1 MQEQQGNLMPQLS
14 GLPGPRPFNKGKNKM
29 ENENTSSN
37 PMQADG
43 KPDMGKPVT
52 DSVDEIVAK
61 AAAALGAGKAF
72 GGWTDKVEEGI
83 VAGAPTTNYR
93 GSPSSPT
100 RASTQHA
107 MTRDRQLNQAKKNRT
122 ASGKAGGEGMKKP
135 SPERRASAV
144 RRGGIDHTG
153 SASRSNTEMGA
164 NRRERSNASIAQNMK
179 RYASDTVEE
188 GNNSPLVKTG
198 PDSSRPVSQQ
208 QYTNTTRPSDVEST
222 MSRVRNIAK
231 RTMKQQNRQTKKK

>member
-122 ASGKAGGEGMKKP
+122 ASGKAGGEGMKNHLLKGEHRQYDEEVSTTLVP
-135 SPERRASAV
+135 PAGQTRKWERIGESVA
-144 RRGGIDHTG
+144 T
-153 SASRSNTEMGA
+153 
-164 NRRERSNASIAQNMK
+164 
-179 RYASDTVEE
+179 
-188 GNNSPLVKTG
+188 PLL
-198 PDSSRPVSQQ
+198 P
-208 QYTNTTRPSDVEST
+208 
-222 MSRVRNIAK
+222 
-231 RTMKQQNRQTKKK
+231 RT

>member
-72 GGWTDKVEEGI
+72 GGWTD
-83 VAGAPTTNYR
+83 
-93 GSPSSPT
+93 
-100 RASTQHA
+100 
-107 MTRDRQLNQAKKNRT
+107 
-122 ASGKAGGEGMKKP
+122 
-135 SPERRASAV
+135 
-144 RRGGIDHTG
+144 
-153 SASRSNTEMGA
+153 
-164 NRRERSNASIAQNMK
+164 
-179 RYASDTVEE
+179 TVEE

-208 QYTNTTRPSDVEST
+208 QYTKTTRPSDLNKDKKPSDVEST
-222 MSRVRNIAK
+222 MARVRRMAMN
-231 RTMKQQNRQTKKK
+231 QQNQQTKKK